1 MAARQLA
8 VVGTI
13 FWIIERRYNP
23 DFLGHARR
31 WGSGVW
37 PPEREAQGRRG
48 GGRV

>member
-31 WGSGVW
+31 WGPGCGPQSVKLKAG
-37 PPEREAQGRRG
+37 EA
-48 GGRV
+48 VDV